1 VIWLLSCTTASDTA
15 ADTGTP
21 AAAAVTA
28 TLTLLDVVSGA
39 PLEGVSVSLE
49 TESTTTDS
57 TTTDSAGSASL
68 SVPAGRSLTLLADS
82 GDLPHRYYG
91 MAGGEDLSIIGFL
104 ATQSITNQV
113 YGMLGLSFDDAQ
125 GVVVAAMDLADLSP
139 AYGASAALS
148 TSDGGSFV
156 FGPTQPESGDT
167 LVDGGSSVVFFPN
180 VPPGST
186 TLTVTPPSGLACTL
200 IDAGADTVEV
210 PVVAGAVTVAV
221 FVCQ

>member
-1 VIWLLSCTTASDTA
+1 MIWLLSCTPASDTA
-15 ADTGTP
+15 APTDTSE
-21 AAAAVTA
+21 AAAVTA

-49 TESTTTDS
+49 AES

-68 SVPAGRSLTLLADS
+68 SVPAGQPLTLLADN
-82 GDLPHRYYG
+82 GDLPHRYHG
-91 MAGGEDLSIIGFL
+91 MAGSDDLSIVGFL
-104 ATQSITNQV
+104 ATQSITSQV
-113 YGMLGLSFDDAQ
+113 YGMLGLGFDDTQ

-148 TSDGGSFV
+148 TGAEGSFV
-156 FGPTQPESGDT
+156 FGPTLPESGDT

-180 VPPGST
+180 IPPGSAEI
-186 TLTVTPPSGLACTL
+186 TVTPPSGLACTL
-200 IDAGADTVEV
+200 VDAGTDTVEV